1 MRKRPELVRRQ
12 RAVEKTMKRFGLR
25 PQVLGSADCIKMG
38 RFHLVQ
44 MGHKNLP
51 STGHYKTEREAVRQL
66 KKQGARNVAE
76 LLDKFL
82 ERIPPAAML
91 PGDLAMAPSDPDA
104 PAAKLG
110 TILIM
115 VSGRKFIGWH
125 PDVEMLAV
133 LDVKQI
139 DAAWR
144 A

>member
-1 MRKRPELVRRQ
+1 MRPELVRRQ
-12 RAVEKTMKRFGLR
+12 RAVEKTMKRFGAK
-25 PQVLGSADCIKMG
+25 PFKLGSSDCVKLA

-44 MGHKNLP
+44 MGHKLP
-51 STGHYKTEREAVRQL
+51 STGHYNTEREAVRQL
-66 KKQGARNVAE
+66 KKQGAKNIE
-76 LLDKFL
+76 KLLDKFL
-82 ERIPPAAML
+82 ERIPPASML
-91 PGDLAMAPSDPDA
+91 PGDLAMPPSDPDA

-115 VSGRKFIGWH
+115 VSGRKFIGFH
-125 PDVEMLAV
+125 PDVEFLSV